1 MKGAEGEGKEREID
15 GTERRGEREREKG
28 KWDEIA
34 GWRDLSAASSF
45 I

>member
-1 MKGAEGEGKEREID
+1 MEGAEGKEREREMD
-15 GTERRGEREREKG
+15 GTKRRREREREKG

-45 I
+45 N